1 MAQDLH
7 DFKLSDLYSA
17 VALPE
22 EEFKRWMVAQG
33 LLHGSMNCP
42 RCHQPMI
49 LEQGSGRVSS
59 LWSLPLQP
67 VKTSQ
72 FLTPTALFRATRGVT
87 AHAPGVYLPGAP
99 RVTQNDGLT

>member
-33 LLHGSMNCP
+33 LLHGSMNGNA
-42 RCHQPMI
+42 MM
-49 LEQGSGRVSS
+49 G
-59 LWSLPLQP
+59 
-67 VKTSQ
+67 
-72 FLTPTALFRATRGVT
+72 
-87 AHAPGVYLPGAP
+87 
-99 RVTQNDGLT
+99 

>member
-42 RCHQPMI
+42 KCHQPMI
-49 LEQGSGRVSS
+49 LEQGSGREVIWRCNRRIHRPENPKVGFKVSLYILLS
-59 LWSLPLQP
+59 YFIFIGWH
-67 VKTSQ
+67 V
-72 FLTPTALFRATRGVT
+72 F
-87 AHAPGVYLPGAP
+87 
-99 RVTQNDGLT
+99 